1 MKKIQLLTLS
11 SIAIL
16 AILMGGTFS
25 SCSGGTSSSVSSS
38 SESSSSTPSSSSL
51 TPSSSSSEVIDG
63 HYDMWTDEQKAIIEK
78 YCGEVLPYPVG
89 LVDSNLK
96 VEEITNDDY
105 SYLQISDTSASFT
118 LKDYYK
124 TVENFGWNTIKGYNG
139 EAKQLNGDT
148 EYYEI
153 TKKASV
159 RNKGYEL
166 IYFHADEVK
175 DEEGNVT
182 STAGNILRCHNDLV
196 SFESADIEYSDED
209 LANMQ
214 YATTTTSLPF
224 LKMGGQN
231 QIGITDANTFVVI
244 DYFVY
249 DYSKDNADILIKNG
263 FTLDDELSKEYNS
276 YILHKTLEDGS
287 TIDAQIYY
295 FQGNNAYFT
304 YSPNTYE
311 GTSWPTELVN
321 QIKNKTGVE
330 VPQFEIAEGGKYYAY
345 EKNGEYY
352 IYTLSL
358 KDGYDY
364 EYYGEVKLQNPALTW
379 NEKISFSYM
388 FLSDDDYNN
397 VGYLVSITTSEAA
410 STFVT
415 SWPTE
420 LISSTIT
427 DVLKVNDITLPT
439 FSEDFLPHKEMN
451 IKYTLKGQDYYEKYY
466 LAYLED
472 ITSFPEDYNL
482 SEDATEEQIEEKA
495 KELALQEMGLSLSV
509 YDENGAFYNAYADA
523 LRNLGWY
530 ESYTSEDDLYFE
542 DPTGSLMVTFTMT
555 QDPNWDY
562 CGKTTITFS
571 IGSGEE
577 HTPEFYFESEEL
589 SIGIGYNASLTL
601 NKSML
606 PYDVTYT
613 SSDTTGNITV
623 DKDGK
628 VSVKEGTA
636 KGTTATITATI
647 NIPGQDEPLT
657 TTCEITA
664 VTLKGYTSEKTSEA
678 IEALIAGAGYAYN
691 ASEKTNEWDETQ
703 YNIDVNLGSASV
715 EEVKGFVTSALIP
728 EDFEVLKEIN
738 EDGDEV
744 DSTWYE
750 NTYVIDEENDISVEC
765 ESIVYSVDNPIDLY
779 LDYGFSFGVIIRYHV
794 YAQDGAT
801 HLVIEVLNF

>member
-11 SIAIL
+11 SITIL
-16 AILMGGTFS
+16 SILMGGTFS
-25 SCSGGTSSSVSSS
+25 SCAGGNSSSSVTSSSESVSSS
-38 SESSSSTPSSSSL
+38 TASS
-51 TPSSSSSEVIDG
+51 SSSSSEVIDG
-63 HYDMWTDEQKAIIEK
+63 HYDMWTEAQKTLMIK

-89 LVDSNLK
+89 LVDENLT
-96 VEEITNDDY
+96 VEEITIDDY
-105 SYLQISDTSASFT
+105 SYLQISDTSSSFT
-118 LKDYYK
+118 LNDYYK
-124 TVENFGWNTIKGYNG
+124 TVENFGWNTIKGYSG

-166 IYFHADEVK
+166 IYFYAEEEK
-175 DEEGNVT
+175 DDEGNVT
-182 STAGNILRCHNDLV
+182 SSAGNVLRCHNDLV
-196 SFESADIEYSDED
+196 SFETADTKYSDED
-209 LANMQ
+209 LENMH
-214 YATTTTSLPF
+214 YATTTTTLPF

-231 QIGITDANTFVVI
+231 QIGISDANTFVVM
-244 DYFVY
+244 DFYVY
-249 DYSKDNADILIKNG
+249 DYSKENADILVKNG
-263 FTLDDELSKEYNS
+263 FTLDDELSTKYNS

-311 GTSWPTELVN
+311 GTTWPTALAN
-321 QIKNKTGVE
+321 DIKNKTGVE

-358 KDGYDY
+358 KNDYDY
-364 EYYGEVKLQNPALTW
+364 EYYGEVQLQNPALTW

-388 FLSDDDYNN
+388 FLSNDDYEN
-397 VGYLVSITTSEAA
+397 VGYLVAVTTSEAE

-415 SWPTE
+415 SWPSE

-427 DVLKVNDITLPT
+427 DVLKVNGITLPS

-451 IKYTLKGQDYYEKYY
+451 IKYTLKGEDYYKKYY

-482 SEDATEEQIEEKA
+482 SEDATEEQIVAKA
-495 KELALQEMGLSLSV
+495 KELALKEMGLSLSV

-523 LRNLGWY
+523 FRKLGWY
-530 ESYTSEDDLYFE
+530 ENYTSENDLYFE
-542 DPTGSLMVTFTMT
+542 DPTGALMVTFTMN

-577 HTPEFYFESEEL
+577 HTPEFYFDSDEL
-589 SIGIGYNASLTL
+589 SVGIGYSSQLSL

-606 PYDVTYT
+606 PYEVTYS
-613 SSDTTGNITV
+613 SSDETGNITV
-623 DKDGK
+623 SEDGK
-628 VSVKEGTA
+628 VSVKEGTSDGA
-636 KGTTATITATI
+636 SATITASITV
-647 NIPGQDEPLT
+647 PGEDEPRT
-657 TTCEITA
+657 TTCVVTA
-664 VTLKGYTSEKTSEA
+664 ITLKGYTAENTSKDVK
-678 IEALIAGAGYAYN
+678 ALIDQAGYA
-691 ASEKTNEWDETQ
+691 STVTKKTNEWDETQ

-715 EEVKGFVTSALIP
+715 EDVKGFVTSALIP
-728 EDFEVLKEIN
+728 ADYEVLKETD

-744 DSTWYE
+744 DSTWYDDQ
-750 NTYVIDEENDISVEC
+750 YLIDEENEVTVDC
-765 ESIVYSVDNPIDLY
+765 ETIVYSVDNPIDLY
-779 LDYGFSFGVIIRYHV
+779 LDYGFSYGVLIKYHV
-794 YAQDGAT
+794 YVQDGAT